1 VKIRHQLGILGKTSG
16 LSFLW
21 IPINPPLEFV
31 GDAYY
36 WLLPSWFQLSPSLC
50 GIGSYFPASG
60 QTRAAFLKTLVETF
74 GRGKELAVRV
84 LGSDQGLGVLRD
96 ITSELPKKRLT
107 GFSLAPPSFQRYR
120 RFCLYLPSIIGSRK
134 QHSLITLQPLSDRR
148 WQRQQ
153 QPIQ

>member
-21 IPINPPLEFV
+21 ISIKPPLKFV

-50 GIGSYFPASG
+50 GIGSYFPAFG
-60 QTRAAFLKTLVETF
+60 QRLAAFLKTLVETF

-84 LGSDQGLGVLRD
+84 LGSDQGFGVLRD
-96 ITSELPKKRLT
+96 ITFELPKKGIT
-107 GFSLAPPSFQRYR
+107 GNCPASFRFQLHSRFSL
-120 RFCLYLPSIIGSRK
+120 CLLLIIGSRK
-134 QHSLITLQPLSDRR
+134 QHSLITLQSLFDQFYRPEF
-148 WQRQQ
+148 
-153 QPIQ
+153 